1 MKGPRN
7 SPIVSTEKLPS
18 LRAGEYRPT
27 VLVVDDESVIADTIT
42 KILSINGYEATTAYD
57 GDSAL
62 EIALI
67 KPPEMLITDVV
78 LPGMNGVEL
87 AITIKRIYPD
97 CKILLFSGQ
106 ASTADLLAAAGRDGH
121 HFTLL
126 NKPVPPQDLIS
137 MVAEF
142 LNSRGARRVTSAA

>member
-1 MKGPRN
+1 MTGARN
-7 SPIVSTEKLPS
+7 SPVVLTREVSPS
-18 LRAGEYRPT
+18 ASEYQPR
-27 VLVVDDESVIADTIT
+27 VLVVDDESVIADTIAE
-42 KILSINGYEATTAYD
+42 ILSMSGFASTAAYD
-57 GDSAL
+57 GDGAL
-62 EIALI
+62 KTALLT
-67 KPPEMLITDVV
+67 PPELLITDVV

-106 ASTADLLAAAGRDGH
+106 ASTADLLTAASREGH

-137 MVAEF
+137 MVAKH
-142 LNSRGARRVTSAA
+142 LSADGSGRATTAA